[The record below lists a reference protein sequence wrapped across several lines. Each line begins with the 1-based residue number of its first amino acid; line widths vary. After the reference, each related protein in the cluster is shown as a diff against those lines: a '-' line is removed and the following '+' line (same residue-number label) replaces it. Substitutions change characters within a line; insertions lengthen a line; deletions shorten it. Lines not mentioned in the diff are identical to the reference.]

1 MKYTIYR
8 VKVVNPMPPGE
19 YAFTPQGLSMIS
31 ELTKGN
37 SKALN
42 RFSVRRPSKQPCSWR
57 RDVSQVTL
65 SLQREC

>member
-42 RFSVRRPSKQPCSWR
+42 RFSV
-57 RDVSQVTL
+57 
-65 SLQREC
+65 